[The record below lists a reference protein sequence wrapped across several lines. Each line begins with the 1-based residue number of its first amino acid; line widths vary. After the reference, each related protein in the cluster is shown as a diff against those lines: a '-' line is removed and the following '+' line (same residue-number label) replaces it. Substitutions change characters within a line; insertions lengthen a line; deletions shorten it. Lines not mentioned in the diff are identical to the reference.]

1 MFGAGACMVRE
12 TSGLMVSQVS
22 QTVRQSDRGQ
32 SDSQTEDRSC
42 SSLGGVVS
50 TIIYL
55 RMSGKGRSAVFAMF

>member
-22 QTVRQSDRGQ
+22 QTVRG
-32 SDSQTEDRSC
+32 RSC

-55 RMSGKGRSAVFAMF
+55 RMSRKGRSAVFAMF